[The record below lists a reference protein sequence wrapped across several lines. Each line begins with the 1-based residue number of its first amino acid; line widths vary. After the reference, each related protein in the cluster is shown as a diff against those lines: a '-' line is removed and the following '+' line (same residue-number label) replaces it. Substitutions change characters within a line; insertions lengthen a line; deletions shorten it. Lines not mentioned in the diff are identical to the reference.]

1 MEPHSEDVYGANP
14 LETSAGSTSGEA
26 AAIGG
31 ADLAPYSNETVS
43 STLLIVRPATSYALT
58 LLPDSSDEDA
68 VRDTEQLLSID
79 FTPQYAAIKAESQV
93 LAAISTVTDAR
104 TRLSREQLE
113 AELTSMDLEVRDL
126 AETVL
131 SGSSRVAHPTDIYER
146 ESRLRYWLISADGT
160 RRLFSEW
167 VVFFQARSDYLAW
180 APFDVQDTMESLH
193 LASAEVQQR
202 ALEVTFDQSP
212 SAAESD
218 YVPEIRARLD
228 PRMDQ
233 PREPSNG
240 TYYKDGAHSRKR
252 ARWSQGRLNAWVKIN
267 GIQYCDLPDLAFDP
281 YENELDSHCT
291 PVSADIRLCN
301 YPVSVEELLTVSL

>member
-1 MEPHSEDVYGANP
+1 MEPHSEDVYGANL
-14 LETSAGSTSGEA
+14 LETSAGSTSGA
-26 AAIGG
+26 N
-31 ADLAPYSNETVS
+31 LAPYSNETVS

-167 VVFFQARSDYLAW
+167 VVFFQAHSDYLAW

-281 YENELDSHCT
+281 YENERKSLSFST
-291 PVSADIRLCN
+291 MTGVFNMAFSTFLIIPTGARLR
-301 YPVSVEELLTVSL
+301 SV